1 MRQVSGRAFGDLLRR
16 HRLAAGWPQ
25 NVLAERAGLSAEAI
39 GSLERGVRR
48 APHGETIARLAD
60 ALELSAAD
68 RSEFYAAAERAAA
81 RGRRGSAASLAKE
94 PPEPPNPPNAL
105 LSPRARLIG
114 RDAEVAKIIE
124 ALGRHRIVTLTGP
137 GGIGKTS
144 VALEVGR
151 TLRSATN
158 REVWFVDLA
167 RIRDGSLVAQQAWS
181 SITSPPAAFFSHE
194 AVLDAMATRSALLI
208 LDNCEHVVADAAD
221 FARAALLACPEVTI
235 LVTSREPL
243 QLSDETRYGLAP
255 LELPDTTPASAEE
268 CRSYPALRLFM
279 DRAEALDPDISYSG
293 EAIGMIYEIGRR
305 LEGIPLAIEL
315 AAAQLP
321 FLGIDQLAA
330 RITGHFSLPRAPLRG
345 PSRQATMSSTI
356 RWSYEML
363 NGLEKRLLRSLAIF
377 PSGISLDGVIASCGD
392 DEIDEEALMGLLF
405 ALVQKSL
412 VHVGH
417 RETRTRYDLFD
428 SIRSFAL
435 AELEAETEGAR
446 LYRRRAEWCA
456 TLADRLDREGAPTYQ
471 DLIEVAADFENIE
484 ASVRWTLDSRSDEIA
499 LLGARILAGSRTLW
513 SLLGYETDWH
523 HLAGRAIDRPVS
535 PRNPDTSASLLHGL
549 VHRPVN
555 EPIDAPTIERALTQ
569 VGQTAQGKRGALHQS
584 ALAAVYAE
592 RQEFAKADEFAER
605 AFGLI
610 HEAGIIGSLFHARVL
625 NDRSRLRC
633 RQGRHDDARDDVEH
647 AASIAAAL
655 GNDYF
660 VVAQCQAQLGAIE
673 VLAGNLER
681 AADIAQEMLRS
692 PFGSTAEV
700 ALLAY
705 GQLADLRLR
714 LGQLDD
720 SRDAA
725 RYALRHGRTAQP
737 RLLQVAAALA
747 ALRDEVK
754 TTAKLLGFVE
764 STRESGGS
772 TGAAGS
778 HRTAREI
785 AYATVREGLSPRMYE
800 SMRALGATL
809 TPEQAKREALRA
821 LIG

>member
-1 MRQVSGRAFGDLLRR
+1 MLYPG
-16 HRLAAGWPQ
+16 
-25 NVLAERAGLSAEAI
+25 
-39 GSLERGVRR
+39 
-48 APHGETIARLAD
+48 
-60 ALELSAAD
+60 
-68 RSEFYAAAERAAA
+68 
-81 RGRRGSAASLAKE
+81 
-94 PPEPPNPPNAL
+94 
-105 LSPRARLIG
+105 ARLIG
-114 RDAEVAKIIE
+114 RDAEVAKTIE
-124 ALGRHRIVTLTGP
+124 ALRRHRIVTLTGP

-151 TLRSATN
+151 TLHSATN

-181 SITSPPAAFFSHE
+181 SISSPPAVAFFSQE
-194 AVLDAMATRSALLI
+194 AVLGAMVTRSALLI

-221 FARAALLACPEVTI
+221 FARAALLACPEVRI

-243 QLSDETRYGLAP
+243 QLSGETRYGLVP
-255 LELPDTTPASAEE
+255 LELPDTAPASAEE

-279 DRAEALDPDISYSG
+279 ERAEALDPDIRFSG
-293 EAIGMIYEIGRR
+293 EAIGKIYEIGRR

-321 FLGIDQLAA
+321 FLGIDHLTA

-345 PSRQATMSSTI
+345 PSRQETMSSTI
-356 RWSYEML
+356 RWSYDTL
-363 NGLEKRLLRSLAIF
+363 NGLEKRLLCSLAIF
-377 PSGISLDGVIASCGD
+377 PSGISLDGVIASCGG
-392 DEIDEEALMGLLF
+392 DEIDEETLIGLLF
-405 ALVQKSL
+405 SLVQKSL

-417 RETRTRYDLFD
+417 RDTRTRYELFD

-435 AELEAETEGAR
+435 AELEAETEAAR

-456 TLADRLDREGAPTYQ
+456 ILADRLDREGAPTYQ
-471 DLIEVAADFENIE
+471 DLIEIAADFENIE
-484 ASVRWTLDSRSDEIA
+484 ASVRCTLGSPSDEIA
-499 LLGARILAGSRTLW
+499 SLGARILAGSRTLW

-523 HLAGRAIDRPVS
+523 HLAGLAIDRSVS
-535 PRNPDTSASLLHGL
+535 PRNPDTSAALLHGL
-549 VHRPVN
+549 VHRPAN
-555 EPIDAPTIERALTQ
+555 ELIDAPTIERALTQ
-569 VGQTAQGKRGALHQS
+569 GGQNGQGKRGALHQS
-584 ALAAVYAE
+584 ALSVVYAE

-605 AFGLI
+605 ALRLI
-610 HEAGIIGSLFHARVL
+610 REAGMIGSLFHARVL

-633 RQGRHDDARDDVEH
+633 RQGRNDDARDDVEH

-692 PFGSTAEV
+692 PFGSNAEV

-714 LGQLDD
+714 LGQFEYAT
-720 SRDAA
+720 DAA
-725 RYALRHGRTAQP
+725 RNALRHGRTAQP

-754 TTAKLLGFVE
+754 TAAKLLGFVE
-764 STRESGGS
+764 STPEGGGD
-772 TGAAGS
+772 TAAAGP
-778 HRTAREI
+778 HRTTREI
-785 AYATVREGLSPRMYE
+785 AYATVRERLSPSIYE